1 MSSITKYIWCYKVWQ
16 KFISKFV
23 RYYKVCQVLQ
33 SVTDCYYKVC
43 QVLQSVTDCY
53 YKVRQVL
60 QSVTDC
66 YYKVHQVLQ
75 SETGCYYK
83 VRRYYKVWR
92 NIVFRPLFEKRIQQN
107 SVNKKSCFE
116 KKIES
121 EINFE
126 HFVELAMLA
135 TNARWRMQHF
145 SDTK

>member
-33 SVTDCYYKVC
+33 SVTDCYYKV
-43 QVLQSVTDCY
+43 
-53 YKVRQVL
+53 RQVL

-75 SETGCYYK
+75 SEIGCYYK

>member
-33 SVTDCYYKVC
+33 SVTDCYYKV
-43 QVLQSVTDCY
+43 
-53 YKVRQVL
+53 RQVL

-75 SETGCYYK
+75 IETGCYYK

-126 HFVELAMLA
+126 HFVELAMLE

-145 SDTK
+145 SDTE